1 MNHPQIAWL
10 QHLHKMRRISS
21 WSPNTSPP
29 SLSSPS
35 RSNNNNI
42 SLRTRRLSYAMFIA
56 VVLSLCFAIA
66 GKPSLVYGMMLVIM
80 GLASA
85 QRASI
90 AELQPQPL
98 RMERDFTG
106 NDYDML
112 LELDRNVPD
121 QGLHRAQIERLPE
134 FVYEESKEAQCAI
147 CLENFMQGERLRAV
161 PCLHRFHAKCID
173 HWLISK
179 PVCPVCKFPVSLDDE
194 MI

>member
-1 MNHPQIAWL
+1 
-10 QHLHKMRRISS
+10 MRRIPS
-21 WSPNTSPP
+21 WSPTTSPP
-29 SLSSPS
+29 SRATSPRINLSP
-35 RSNNNNI
+35 RA
-42 SLRTRRLSYAMFIA
+42 RRLSYAMFIA
-56 VVLSLCFAIA
+56 VVLSLCFAVA

-85 QRASI
+85 QRATI
-90 AELQPQPL
+90 AELQPQQL

-112 LELDRNVPD
+112 LELDRHVPD
-121 QGLHRAQIERLPE
+121 QGLHRAQIERLPV
-134 FVYEESKEAQCAI
+134 FVYSEESKEAQCAI
-147 CLENFMQGERLRAV
+147 CLENFSEGEKLRAV

-179 PVCPVCKFPVSLDDE
+179 PVCPVCKFPVSLDDSSEE